1 MYHYITVL
9 HSGNLRGYL
18 KDIEYIRRD
27 MFCVYAFIIILT
39 TLYLEVID
47 AYITNIS
54 IFYESTIC
62 DILNLRCKNN
72 QTKIHIDI
80 L

>member
-1 MYHYITVL
+1 
-9 HSGNLRGYL
+9 
-18 KDIEYIRRD
+18 

-39 TLYLEVID
+39 TLYLEVIA